1 MDCLENKSLEVGWV
15 YIIRAVAYNAP
26 LSLGCFVI
34 ERADDMA
41 NQMHDFQSVM
51 MTLLIT
57 ITIPQFSRNGL
68 MKLWRM
74 RWILYYLLLNL

>member
-1 MDCLENKSLEVGWV
+1 
-15 YIIRAVAYNAP
+15 
-26 LSLGCFVI
+26 
-34 ERADDMA
+34 MA

-74 RWILYYLLLNL
+74 RWILYYLLLNLLGHWQKKAVKGLLSISYLPTFGC